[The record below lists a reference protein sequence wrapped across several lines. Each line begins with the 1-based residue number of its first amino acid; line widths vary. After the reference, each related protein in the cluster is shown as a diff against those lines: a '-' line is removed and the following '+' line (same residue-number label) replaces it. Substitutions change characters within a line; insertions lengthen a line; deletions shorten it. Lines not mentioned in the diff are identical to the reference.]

1 MEQTTHPQ
9 RGDQADDPPAAGRW
23 RRPM

>member
-9 RGDQADDPPAAGRW
+9 RGDQADDPPAADRW